1 MLYLLD
7 QNQVLQLAGQA
18 VAQHASR
25 GRSSPDLLWCSPE
38 PGRCW
43 YRPELPANPDARRLP
58 DVAMERTYG
67 RAGAGVTAGGRRT
80 MVGAGVSVLAITLL
94 AAPPPCHGVT
104 STPSPSRDKTA
115 GESTWLER
123 QRTRPMPRS
132 IGRRSGRSGAAP
144 CAHLMERKR

>member
-80 MVGAGVSVLAITLL
+80 MVGAGVSVLASPYSPPRLHAMALPPPQALL
-94 AAPPPCHGVT
+94 EIRRQENRHGWNVRGPDPCHG
-104 STPSPSRDKTA
+104 PS
-115 GESTWLER
+115 GEDLEDLE
-123 QRTRPMPRS
+123 QRLVPT
-132 IGRRSGRSGAAP
+132 
-144 CAHLMERKR
+144 